1 MKKKEYVQFSKRMVL
16 FVCIAV
22 TSLSLLAMCMCWAGG

>member
-22 TSLSLLAMCMCWAGG
+22 TSLSVIAMVMC